1 MHKLIEYI
9 CDELEELERK
19 ADKEGKLSMAE
30 IQYGDMLAHFK
41 KNLLKSE
48 EMMEESEY
56 SMDGGSYEGGSYARG
71 GNRGGD
77 NRGGQSRRG
86 GMSMRG
92 GNSYRYEGEGSYA
105 RGRGRNAKRD
115 AMGRYSSRGGYS
127 MDGDEMIDELRDL
140 MQDAPDEQTR
150 MEFQRFIQKIE
161 QMQ

>member
-30 IQYGDMLAHFK
+30 IQYGDMLAHMK

-56 SMDGGSYEGGSYARG
+56 SMAGGSYEGGSYARG
-71 GNRGGD
+71 GNRGG
-77 NRGGQSRRG
+77 GQSRRG
-86 GMSMRG
+86 GYSMRG

-115 AMGRYSSRGGYS
+115 SMGRYSSEGGYS
-127 MDGDEMIDELRDL
+127 MAGDEMIDELRDL

-150 MEFQRFIQKIE
+150 MEFQRFIKKIE